1 MSAIINKAANQIKH
15 SKDDKTRKIR
25 DKRNITQ
32 RYIRFAYNKI
42 RYQASELLSRAK
54 GKLGVLDNVRIW
66 PSVNKCT
73 HTARDIYS
81 ISTKSHIANSK
92 YLGVFSHHNYNKTT
106 RGGEIPYSKIKK
118 AKRVKKNKIKE
129 NKNTHI

>member
-1 MSAIINKAANQIKH
+1 M
-15 SKDDKTRKIR
+15 
-25 DKRNITQ
+25 
-32 RYIRFAYNKI
+32 
-42 RYQASELLSRAK
+42 LSRAK

-92 YLGVFSHHNYNKTT
+92 YLGVFSHHNYNKST
-106 RGGEIPYSKIKK
+106 RGGEIPYPNFKK
-118 AKRVKKNKIKE
+118 AKRVKKNNIKE
-129 NKNTHI
+129 HKKTHIVPPPSGEPGSTAPLGEAGTERGTQGILNEKNKNT